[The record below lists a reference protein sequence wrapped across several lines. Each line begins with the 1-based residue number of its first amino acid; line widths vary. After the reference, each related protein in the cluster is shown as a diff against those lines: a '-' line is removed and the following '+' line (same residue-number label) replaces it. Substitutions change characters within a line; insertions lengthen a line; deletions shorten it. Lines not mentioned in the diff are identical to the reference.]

1 MLPHWGLEGGHQA
14 AIGHLSC
21 VCFYQMTEEE
31 RVEFYAEQEREQ
43 ERKNAIQVRFNR
55 KEYLKGKAQYS

>member
-1 MLPHWGLEGGHQA
+1 
-14 AIGHLSC
+14 
-21 VCFYQMTEEE
+21 MTEEE